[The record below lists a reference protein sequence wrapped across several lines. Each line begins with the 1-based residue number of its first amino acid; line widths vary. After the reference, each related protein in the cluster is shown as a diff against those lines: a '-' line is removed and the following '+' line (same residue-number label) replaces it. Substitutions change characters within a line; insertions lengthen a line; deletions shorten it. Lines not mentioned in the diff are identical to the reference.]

1 MGKSLVIKGAD
12 FSAVAIEKE
21 YEIVNWVKPSSA
33 KQCISTGITRTNN
46 MRVEVEFSLDE
57 SFVEFNTPG
66 TFWFSK
72 SLAYSEDYTGAVAFC
87 VLKVADKQSPD
98 FNNIGAMF
106 GKNEFYWV
114 NNCAVN
120 DSNTHVISV
129 DSSTITLDGASSRH
143 TESPDVNHG
152 TIDHIVIM
160 GQKNENNGSQY
171 VKIHSFK
178 IYNGGILTN
187 HYVPV
192 KKKDETVCML
202 DKINGVYLYTDD
214 GNNPLF
220 K

>member
-46 MRVEVEFSLDE
+46 MRVEVEFSFDE
-57 SFVEFNTPG
+57 SFVESTSTSTYF
-66 TFWFSK
+66 FSK
-72 SLAYSEDYTGAVAFC
+72 SLASSDDYTGAVAFIIQ
-87 VLKVADKQSPD
+87 KTADKQNPD
-98 FNNIGAMF
+98 FNSIGARF
-106 GKNEFYWV
+106 GENSVYWAAKGRI
-114 NNCAVN
+114 C
-120 DSNTHVISV
+120 DSNIHVISV
-129 DSSTITLDGASSRH
+129 DSNTVILDGVSTSHSA
-143 TESPDVNHG
+143 SPDVNPG
-152 TIDHIVIM
+152 IIDPIVIM
-160 GQKNENNGSQY
+160 GQKHELNCSQY
-171 VKIHSFK
+171 TKIYSFK
-178 IYNGGILTN
+178 IYNGGTLTN

-220 K
+220 G